1 MIAMKRGEIKEWSKE
16 TKLRTRGTRWAK
28 NDVQEDETCGR
39 VHMIKREIA
48 RDGTEQGIFNGTI
61 GLFPFMECTFVTR
74 LQGVLSPLL
83 GRYKKYLIQIQ
94 FRGQVFFLSTSNRHH
109 KRDSSWTSGIRTFML
124 TAKPINYRVKI
135 RPVMTKREITISNV
149 KRVIVSFGRE
159 KIPKSARLAAI

>member
-48 RDGTEQGIFNGTI
+48 RDGTEQGIFDGTI

-74 LQGVLSPLL
+74 LQSVLSPLL

-94 FRGQVFFLSTSNRHH
+94 FRGQVFFFPRRIDTNHNH
-109 KRDSSWTSGIRTFML
+109 KRDSSWTSGIRTFLL
-124 TAKPINYRVKI
+124 TAKPINYQVKI
-135 RPVMTKREITISNV
+135 RPYYDKASNNN
-149 KRVIVSFGRE
+149 KQR
-159 KIPKSARLAAI
+159 